1 MLYKCEKVESPLCY
15 LCKADIE
22 TLEHF
27 FFYCPRV
34 RMFWNEVVNL
44 FRDQLKISKDF
55 EITDVIFGLSNKETY
70 SSLINYIILE
80 GKYLLYLFELN
91 DSFLSPRLLLE
102 RIKNT
107 YKFERFIARESN
119 NLNYHY
125 MKWEPLLPL
134 ISP

>member
-1 MLYKCEKVESPLCY
+1 
-15 LCKADIE
+15 
-22 TLEHF
+22 
-27 FFYCPRV
+27 
-34 RMFWNEVVNL
+34 MFWNEVVNL

-55 EITDVIFGLSNKETY
+55 EITDFIFGLSNKETY

-80 GKYLLYLFELN
+80 GKYLLYLFKLN

-107 YKFERFIARESN
+107 YKLERFIARESN

-125 MKWEPLLPL
+125 MKWEALLPL